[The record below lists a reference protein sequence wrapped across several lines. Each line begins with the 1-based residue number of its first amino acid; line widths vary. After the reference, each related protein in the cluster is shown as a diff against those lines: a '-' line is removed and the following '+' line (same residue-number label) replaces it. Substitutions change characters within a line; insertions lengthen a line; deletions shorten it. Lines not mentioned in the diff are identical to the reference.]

1 MSCLKLRSR
10 SKSRVKPG
18 KTKRM
23 KKRVRLAKVNAG
35 VGEGS
40 VPPSGSASTQ
50 PRSGLPETGNGF
62 VDKDNWREDV
72 VILGGVDLSE
82 ESEMEVAADPGMIS
96 VRENPGKRTCAAAR
110 RSRKDG
116 ARPLTY
122 DEVIEGEGK
131 PEVMFPD
138 DLDFQFEVPP

>member
-122 DEVIEGEGK
+122 RAHRG
-131 PEVMFPD
+131 
-138 DLDFQFEVPP
+138 